1 MRVLMISKA
10 CVVGPYQRKLEEMA
24 RLPEVELTVIVPPS
38 WKDVQGE
45 LDLER
50 AHVNGYRLLADPIR
64 FNGNYHLHYYPQL
77 KRRLAEIRPD
87 LVHIDEEPYNLAT
100 WHAWRL
106 TRQMGAKSLFFSWQN
121 LVRRY
126 PVPFR
131 LMEHQVLKGVDYA
144 IAGSQG
150 AAEVWREKGYTGRL
164 AIIPQFGVDPELYT
178 PNRQQDSDRGFLI
191 GYAGRLVPE
200 KGVDL
205 LIRAVAGLPGSWQL
219 AIAGDGP
226 ERDALVNLSKR
237 SSVQDQVFFDGQI
250 PFGRVPA
257 FLQQLDVLV
266 VPSRT
271 RPNWKEQFG
280 RVLVEAMSC
289 GVAVVGSDSGEIPYV
304 IGDAGLTF
312 PEDDVEA
319 LRAQLLELMQD
330 LENRIELGKKGRQ
343 RVLDHFTQ
351 EQIAAQTV
359 QVYREILA

>member
-24 RLPEVELTVIVPPS
+24 RLPEVELTVIVPHS

-45 LDLER
+45 LELER

-226 ERDALVNLSKR
+226 EKDALVNLSKR

-250 PFGRVPA
+250 PFGQVPA
-257 FLQQLDVLV
+257 FL
-266 VPSRT
+266 
-271 RPNWKEQFG
+271 
-280 RVLVEAMSC
+280 

-319 LRAQLLELMQD
+319 LLAQLLELMQD